1 MKMTALA
8 DKEAIFD
15 AYEEVR
21 KDDSET
27 NWLVLNFND
36 ENKIALES
44 TGVDFEEFREKFTD
58 DVRLFGY
65 LRIISGDEL
74 SKRSKFVFI
83 TWIGS
88 GVSVLKKAKMSADKG
103 SVKDVIRSFAVEELF
118 TERSDVRESSIRTKV
133 EKAGGANYGTGVR
146 G

>member
-1 MKMTALA
+1 MTALA
-8 DKEAIFD
+8 DKNAIYE
-15 AYEEVR
+15 AYEDVR
-21 KDDSET
+21 NDVSET

-36 ENKIALES
+36 ENQIALES
-44 TGVDFEEFREKFTD
+44 TGVAFDEFRSKFTD

-65 LRIISGDEL
+65 LRVISGDEL

-88 GVSVLKKAKMSADKG
+88 NVSVLKKAKMSADKG
-103 SVKDVIRSFAVEELF
+103 VVKDVIRSFAVEELF
-118 TERSDVRESSIRTKV
+118 TDRSELKESSIKAKV